1 MAATNAEEVFEP
13 LCRRVGRTVV
23 KCPRCAKDLQLKTLT
38 YRHRC
43 RNSFSIEQRLAAIQ
57 QRQLEEDAARTTQ
70 QRPSAIQQQLPPR
83 KTPAELIAASLSRRG
98 A

>member
-1 MAATNAEEVFEP
+1 MAATNTEEVFEP

-23 KCPRCAKDLQLKTLT
+23 NCPRCAKELQLKTLT

-43 RNSFSIEQRLAAIQ
+43 RNSFSIEQRLAAIKH
-57 QRQLEEDAARTTQ
+57 RQLEEDAARTAQQ
-70 QRPSAIQQQLPPR
+70 QRPER